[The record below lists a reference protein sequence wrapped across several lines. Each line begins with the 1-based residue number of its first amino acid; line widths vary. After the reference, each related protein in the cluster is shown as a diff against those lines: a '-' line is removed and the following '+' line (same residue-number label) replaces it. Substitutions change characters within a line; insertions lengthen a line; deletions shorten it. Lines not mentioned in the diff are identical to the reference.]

1 MVVSRRLT
9 KQLTCGACGDM
20 IGEAVYRPWLA
31 SLVITAAQGGYRIQP
46 TAAALQLQLAEQAA
60 AAAAPGG
67 PQRREL
73 ERRAEF
79 IARHVSEV
87 IYAFSCPR
95 GHRILMTEPQVIAA
109 MRHTAGS
116 WVTLS

>member
-1 MVVSRRLT
+1 MVLRRLT
-9 KQLTCGACGDM
+9 KQLMCGTCGDI

-46 TAAALQLQLAEQAA
+46 TGAALQERLAEQAA
-60 AAAAPGG
+60 AAAPSG
-67 PQRREL
+67 PERQEQQ
-73 ERRAEF
+73 RRAEF

-87 IYAFSCPR
+87 IYAFTCPR

-109 MRHTAGS
+109 MRRTRGS